1 MQKNKNK
8 ISLIKVIG
16 ICLILVLLSGAGVM
30 AVTTQVNTVK
40 IQLSNGYE
48 MTVLTSKTNV
58 KEILED
64 NNIIL
69 ENNEKV
75 TPNIDEEISSNK
87 TIKITDKSNQEIEV
101 AKVSESGIETSLDTI
116 LGAYSQITEKIVEE
130 EESIPFE
137 TVTKDISNGSEN
149 TKNKVLQEG
158 VEGKKKV
165 TYKVKYQNDIEIE
178 KNKISEEVIQ
188 EPVDKIIQVKSKT
201 VSSRSRATSRSSSK
215 VTTESNTSSQSG
227 SSVKVYKVTAYC
239 SCSKCCG
246 SHANGYTSSGT
257 RATAGRTVA
266 APANVGYGTKLN
278 MNGKTY
284 VVEVRGGAIQCNR
297 IDVYVNSHSEA
308 LAWGVKYLPVE
319 VEN

>member
-8 ISLIKVIG
+8 ISLIKMIG

-87 TIKITDKSNQEIEV
+87 LIKITDKSNQEIEV
-101 AKVSESGIETSLDTI
+101 AKVSESGIETTLDSI
-116 LGAYSQITEKIVEE
+116 LNAYSQITEKIVEE
-130 EESIPFE
+130 EETIPFE
-137 TVTKDISNGSEN
+137 IITKDVSNGAEA

-178 KNKISEEVIQ
+178 RNKISEEIIQ
-188 EPVDKIIQVKSKT
+188 EPVNKIIQVKSKT
-201 VSSRSRATSRSSSK
+201 VSSRSSVTTRSSNS
-215 VTTESNTSSQSG
+215 TSAESSS

-257 RATAGRTVA
+257 KATAGRTVA
-266 APANVGYGTKLN
+266 APSNLAYGTKLN
-278 MNGKTY
+278 INGKTY
-284 VVEVRGGAIQCNR
+284 VVEDRGGAIQGNR